1 MLEEKYI
8 YIYGLKPIPMILFK
22 NALIY
27 DGAGSQPFKGDVLVD
42 NDKIIKVEENIQP
55 ETEWEV
61 VDLKGLS
68 LSSGFIDAHSHND
81 WFAIKKEPQKYFE
94 PFIRQG
100 ITSFVAGNCGLSAVG
115 FESDTK
121 HTDKIGGG
129 LFSFHETTGAYPSV
143 SEFFSA
149 IDGNTPCNIAVLAGH
164 CTARASV
171 AGYENRTLTDEEL
184 KKMLEIMEKA
194 LKEGACGLSLGLMY
208 EPGIYAGIDELKE
221 VARLCEKYDR
231 PMTVHPRACSAV
243 SMTYPLLGRPHLLRA
258 LDELVEIA
266 SGTKMKLHYSHAIF
280 VGRRSFRCKDEL
292 VEILHGLRDKGVDIG
307 FDIYS
312 ELLGVSVITVVLPAW
327 YQALSPAQKRH
338 WFNKLKLGAL
348 IRATILLLGF
358 GWDDIQIAYIGK
370 GYEQYEGKSVS
381 QIAKEMG
388 KSCLDAYL
396 DLCEM
401 SDFKGRV
408 NMGPYSTPEIVSE
421 LSKDDRCLYM
431 TDAWVEDYGV
441 QNPAI
446 YDCFPK
452 FLKFSLCGTG
462 DTMPNTIRK
471 MTGAVADRFSIKDR
485 GYIRPGCYAD
495 LTVFDEAKL
504 RNGQPDQQASF
515 GIEKVYINGV
525 KVLDGETLDPEAIK
539 TSGRAIRTR

>member
-1 MLEEKYI
+1 MK
-8 YIYGLKPIPMILFK
+8 LFK

-27 DGAGSQPFKGDVLVD
+27 DGTGIEAFKGDILVE
-42 NDKIIKVEENIQP
+42 NDKIVQVKDGIQAEEG
-55 ETEWEV
+55 WEV
-61 VDLKGLS
+61 IDLEGLS
-68 LSSGFIDAHSHND
+68 VSPGFIDAHSHND
-81 WFAIKKEPQKYFE
+81 WFAIKNNPQKYFE

-100 ITSFVAGNCGLSAVG
+100 ITSFVTGNCGLSAIG
-115 FESDTK
+115 FESESQ
-121 HTDKIGGG
+121 HVDKIGGG
-129 LFSFHETTGAYPSV
+129 LFSYADTTGKYPTV

-149 IDGNTPCNIAVLAGH
+149 IDRNTPCNIAVLAGH

-171 AGYENRTLTDEEL
+171 AGYENRPLSESER
-184 KKMLEIMEKA
+184 KKMLGIMENA

-208 EPGIYAGIDELKE
+208 EPGIYAGIDELKD
-221 VARLCEKYDR
+221 VAKLCEKYDR

-266 SGTKMKLHYSHAIF
+266 SGSRMKLHYSHAIF

-292 VEILHGLRDKGVDIG
+292 LDILHRLKDNGVDMG

-327 YQALSPAQKRH
+327 YQALSPIQKRH
-338 WFNKLKLGAL
+338 WFNKLKLSIL
-348 IRATILLLGF
+348 IRATIILLGF
-358 GWDDIQIAYIGK
+358 GWDDIQIAYIGP
-370 GYEQYEGKSVS
+370 GYERYEGKSVA

-401 SDFKGRV
+401 SDFKGRI

-421 LSKDDRCLYM
+421 LSKDDSCLYM
-431 TDAWVEDYGV
+431 TDAWVEDYGI

-446 YDCFPK
+446 YACFPK
-452 FLKFSLCGTG
+452 FLKFSICGTG

-471 MTGAVADRFSIKDR
+471 MTGAVAERFSIKDR
-485 GYIRPGCYAD
+485 GQIKPGFYAD
-495 LTVFDEAKL
+495 LTVFDEEKL
-504 RNGQPDQQASF
+504 RNGQTDQQQSF
-515 GIEKVYINGV
+515 GIEKVYVNGI
-525 KVLDGETLDPEAIK
+525 KVLDGDILDAEAIK
-539 TSGRAIRTR
+539 HSGMAMRA

>member
-1 MLEEKYI
+1 MK
-8 YIYGLKPIPMILFK
+8 LFK

-27 DGAGSQPFKGDVLVD
+27 DGTGSAPFNGDILVD
-42 NDKIIKVEENIQP
+42 NDKIVNVDKDIQTEEG
-55 ETEWEV
+55 WEV
-61 VDLKGLS
+61 IDLKGLS
-68 LSSGFIDAHSHND
+68 VSSGFIDAHSHND
-81 WFAIKKEPQKYFE
+81 WFAVKKAPQKYFE

-100 ITSFVAGNCGLSAVG
+100 ITSFITGNCGLSAVG
-115 FESDTK
+115 FDSDSPYA
-121 HTDKIGGG
+121 DKVGGG
-129 LFSFHETTGAYPSV
+129 LFSFQDTTGVYPTV
-143 SEFFSA
+143 SEFFDA

-164 CTARASV
+164 CSARASV
-171 AGYENRTLTDEEL
+171 AGYANRPLTEKEH
-184 KKMLEIMEKA
+184 KQMLDIMEKA

-208 EPGIYAGIDELKE
+208 EPGIYADINELKA
-221 VARLCEKYDR
+221 VARLCEKYGR

-266 SGTKMKLHYSHAIF
+266 EGTKLKLHYSHAIF

-292 VEILHGLRDKGVDIG
+292 MEILHDLKKRGVDMG

-327 YQALSPAQKRH
+327 YQALTPKQKRH
-338 WFNKLKLGAL
+338 WFNKLKLNVL
-348 IRATILLLGF
+348 IAATIVLLGF
-358 GWDDIQIAYIGK
+358 GWDDIQIAYIGP
-370 GYEQYEGKSVS
+370 GYEQYEGKSVA

-421 LSKDDRCLYM
+421 LSKDESCLYM
-431 TDAWVEDYGV
+431 TDAWVEDHGV

-452 FLKFSLCGTG
+452 FLKYSLCGTG

-471 MTGAVADRFSIKDR
+471 MTGAVADRFSIKER
-485 GYIRPGCYAD
+485 GYIKPGYYAD
-495 LTVFDEAKL
+495 ITVFDESRL
-504 RNGQPDQQASF
+504 RDGMPDQDASF
-515 GIEKVYINGV
+515 GIEQVYINGI
-525 KVLDGETLDPEAIK
+525 KVLEGNTINAEAIK
-539 TSGRAIRTR
+539 HSGKAMKN

>member
-1 MLEEKYI
+1 
-8 YIYGLKPIPMILFK
+8 MILLK
-22 NALIY
+22 HALIY
-27 DGAGSQPFKGDVLVD
+27 DGTGSEPFKGDVLVD

-55 ETEWEV
+55 EAEWEV

-129 LFSFHETTGAYPSV
+129 LFSFHETTGTYPSV

-266 SGTKMKLHYSHAIF
+266 SGTRMKLHYSHAIF

-292 VEILHGLRDKGVDIG
+292 VSILHGLKDKGVDIG

-327 YQALSPAQKRH
+327 YQALSPKQKRH
-338 WFNKLKLGAL
+338 WFNKLKLATL

-370 GYEQYEGKSVS
+370 GYEKYEGKSVS

-408 NMGPYSTPEIVSE
+408 NMGPYSTPEIVSD

-452 FLKFSLCGTG
+452 FLKFSLCGIG

-471 MTGAVADRFSIKDR
+471 MTGGVADRFSIKDR
-485 GYIRPGCYAD
+485 GYIKPGFYAD
-495 LTVFDEAKL
+495 ITVFNEAKL

-515 GIEKVYINGV
+515 GIEKVYINGI
-525 KVLDGETLDPEAIK
+525 KVLDGETLDTEATK
-539 TSGRAIRTR
+539 TSGRAMRSR

>member
-1 MLEEKYI
+1 MLRDI
-8 YIYGLKPIPMILFK
+8 TLKPNHMILFK
-22 NALIY
+22 HGLIY
-27 DGAGSQPFKGDVLVD
+27 DGTGAEPFIGDILVD
-42 NDKIIKVEENIQP
+42 DDKIVNVEKSIQP
-55 ETEWEV
+55 EEGWEI
-61 VDLKGLS
+61 VDLEGLS
-68 LSSGFIDAHSHND
+68 VSSGFIDAHSHND
-81 WFAIKKEPQKYFE
+81 WFAIKKQPQKYFE

-100 ITSFVAGNCGLSAVG
+100 ITSFVTGNCGLSSVG
-115 FESDTK
+115 FEKQTQYV
-121 HTDKIGGG
+121 DKVGGG
-129 LFSFHETTGAYPSV
+129 LFAFHETTGVYPTV
-143 SEFFSA
+143 SEFFTA

-164 CTARASV
+164 CSARASV
-171 AGYENRTLTDEEL
+171 AGYENRALTEDER
-184 KKMLEIMEKA
+184 KRMLDIMENA

-208 EPGIYAGIDELKE
+208 EPGIYAGIEELKD
-221 VARLCEKYDR
+221 VARLCEKYNK

-292 VEILHGLRDKGVDIG
+292 ISILHDLRDKGVDIG

-312 ELLGVSVITVVLPAW
+312 ELLGVSVITVILPAW
-327 YQALSPAQKRH
+327 YQALSAAQKRN
-338 WFNKLKLGAL
+338 WFNKLKLGIL
-348 IRATILLLGF
+348 IDASIALLGF
-358 GWDDIQIAYIGK
+358 GWDDIQIAYIGP
-370 GYEQYEGKSVS
+370 GYEQYEGKSVA

-401 SDFKGRV
+401 SNFKGRV

-421 LSKDDRCLYM
+421 LSKHDRCLYM
-431 TDAWVEDYGV
+431 TDAWVEDHGV

-462 DTMPNTIRK
+462 DTMSNTIRK
-471 MTGAVADRFSIKDR
+471 MTGGVADRFSIMNR
-485 GYIRPGCYAD
+485 GYVKPGFYAD
-495 LTVFDEAKL
+495 LTVFNEDEL
-504 RNGQPDQQASF
+504 REGQPDQERSF
-515 GIEKVYINGV
+515 GIEKVYINGI
-525 KVLDGETLDPEAIK
+525 KVLDGNMLDTEAIK
-539 TSGRAIRTR
+539 HSGKAMRA

>member
-1 MLEEKYI
+1 MTLNAQAKT
-8 YIYGLKPIPMILFK
+8 KPMKLFK

-27 DGAGSQPFKGDVLVD
+27 DGTGRDAFKGDILIE
-42 NDKIIKVEENIQP
+42 NDRIIKVEECITP
-55 ETEWEV
+55 KEGWEIIEL
-61 VDLKGLS
+61 DGLS
-68 LSSGFIDAHSHND
+68 VSPGFIDAHSHND
-81 WFAIKKEPQKYFE
+81 WFAIKNNPQKYFE

-100 ITSFVAGNCGLSAVG
+100 ITSFVTGNCGLSAVG
-115 FESDTK
+115 FESQSR
-121 HTDKIGGG
+121 HIDKVGGG
-129 LFSFHETTGAYPSV
+129 LFSYNDTTGIYPTV
-143 SEFFSA
+143 AEFFSA
-149 IDGNTPCNIAVLAGH
+149 IDSNTPCNIAVLAGH
-164 CTARASV
+164 CTARTSV
-171 AGYENRTLTDEEL
+171 AGYENRPLTDSEH
-184 KKMLEIMEKA
+184 KKMLGIMENAIKD
-194 LKEGACGLSLGLMY
+194 GACGLSLGLMY
-208 EPGIYAGIDELKE
+208 EPGIYADITELKD

-243 SMTYPLLGRPHLLRA
+243 SMTYPLLGRAHLLRA

-266 SGTKMKLHYSHAIF
+266 SGTRMKLHYSHAIF

-292 VEILHGLRDKGVDIG
+292 IAILHGLKDKGVKIG

-327 YQALSPAQKRH
+327 YQALSPAKKRH
-338 WFNKLKLGAL
+338 WLNKLKLSIL
-348 IRATILLLGF
+348 IRATIILLGF
-358 GWDDIQIAYIGK
+358 GWDDIQIAYIGP
-370 GYEQYEGKSVS
+370 GYEEYEGKSVA

-408 NMGPYSTPEIVSE
+408 NMGPYSTPEIISE
-421 LSKDDRCLYM
+421 LSKEDNCLCM
-431 TDAWVEDYGV
+431 TDAWVEDHGI

-471 MTGAVADRFSIKDR
+471 MTGAVAERFSLKDR
-485 GYIRPGCYAD
+485 GKIQPGYFAD
-495 LTVFDEAKL
+495 LTVFDENKL
-504 RNGQPDQQASF
+504 RDGHPDQEKSF
-515 GIEKVYINGV
+515 GIEKVYINGM
-525 KVLDGETLDPEAIK
+525 KVLDNDVLETEAIK
-539 TSGRAIRTR
+539 HSGRAMRS

>member
-1 MLEEKYI
+1 MKL
-8 YIYGLKPIPMILFK
+8 LK
-22 NALIY
+22 NSLIY
-27 DGAGSQPFKGDVLVD
+27 DGTGSTPFMGDILVD
-42 NDKIIKVEENIQP
+42 DDKIVKVEQSIQP
-55 ETEWEV
+55 EKGWEV
-61 VDLKGLS
+61 IDMNGLS
-68 LSSGFIDAHSHND
+68 VSSGFIDAHSHND
-81 WFAIKKEPQKYFE
+81 WFAIKKAPEKYFE

-100 ITSFVAGNCGLSAVG
+100 ITSFVTGNCGLSAVG
-115 FESDTK
+115 FDSETE
-121 HTDKIGGG
+121 HVDKVGGG
-129 LFSFHETTGAYPSV
+129 LFSFNETTGKYPTV
-143 SEFFSA
+143 SEFFAA

-171 AGYENRTLTDEEL
+171 AGYENRALTDPER
-184 KKMLEIMEKA
+184 KQMLEIMEQA

-208 EPGIYAGIDELKE
+208 EPGIYAGIEELKD

-266 SGTKMKLHYSHAIF
+266 EGTHMKLHYSHAIF
-280 VGRRSFRCKDEL
+280 VGRRSFSCKDEL
-292 VEILHGLRDKGVDIG
+292 MNILHELRDKGVDIG

-327 YQALSPAQKRH
+327 YQALSPSQKRH
-338 WFNKLKLGAL
+338 WFHKLKLNVL
-348 IRATILLLGF
+348 IAATIVLLGF
-358 GWDDIQIAYIGK
+358 GWDDIQIAYIGP
-370 GYEQYEGKSVS
+370 GHEQYEGKTVA
-381 QIAKEMG
+381 QIAKEMN

-431 TDAWVEDYGV
+431 TDAWVEDHGV

-462 DTMPNTIRK
+462 DSMPNTIRK
-471 MTGAVADRFSIKDR
+471 MTGAVADRFSIKNR
-485 GYIRPGCYAD
+485 GYIRPGYYAD
-495 LTVFDEAKL
+495 LTVFDESEL
-504 RNGQPDQQASF
+504 RDGQPDQERPF
-515 GIEKVYINGV
+515 GIKHVYINGV
-525 KVLDGETLDPEAIK
+525 RVLHNDILDSDAIK
-539 TSGRAIRTR
+539 HSGKAIRV

>member
-1 MLEEKYI
+1 MKL
-8 YIYGLKPIPMILFK
+8 LKG
-22 NALIY
+22 ALIY
-27 DGAGSQPFKGDVLVD
+27 DGTGSEPFRGDILIE
-42 NDKIIKVEENIQP
+42 NDKITKVEESINP
-55 ETEWEV
+55 EDGWEV
-61 VDLKGLS
+61 IELDGLS
-68 LSSGFIDAHSHND
+68 VSSGFIDAHSHND
-81 WFAIKKEPQKYFE
+81 WFAVKKEPQKYFE

-100 ITSFVAGNCGLSAVG
+100 ITSFVTGNCGLSAVG
-115 FESDTK
+115 FESDTQYV
-121 HTDKIGGG
+121 DKVGGG
-129 LFSFHETTGAYPSV
+129 LFSFQNTTGVYPSV
-143 SEFFSA
+143 SEFFTA

-171 AGYENRTLTDEEL
+171 AGYENRSLNDDER
-184 KKMLEIMEKA
+184 KRMLDIMETA

-266 SGTKMKLHYSHAIF
+266 EGTRMKLHYSHVIF
-280 VGRRSFRCKDEL
+280 VGRRTFRCKDEL
-292 VEILHGLRDKGVDIG
+292 VSILNNLQKKGVDIG

-327 YQALSPAQKRH
+327 YQSLSRKEKRH
-338 WFNKLKLGAL
+338 WFNKLKLGIL
-348 IRATILLLGF
+348 IDASIALLGF
-358 GWDDIQIAYIGK
+358 GWDDIQIAYIGP
-370 GYEQYEGKSVS
+370 GYEKYEGKTVS

-396 DLCEM
+396 DLCEI

-452 FLKFSLCGTG
+452 FLKFSLEGTG
-462 DTMPNTIRK
+462 DTMPATIRK
-471 MTGAVADRFSIKDR
+471 MTGGVADRFSIKER
-485 GYIRPGCYAD
+485 GYIKPGYYAD
-495 LTVFDEAKL
+495 ITVFNEEKL
-504 RNGQPDQQASF
+504 RNGQPDQEKSF
-515 GIEKVYINGV
+515 GIEKVFINGV
-525 KVLDGETLDPEAIK
+525 KVLDDEMLDAEAIK
-539 TSGRAIRTR
+539 HSGRAMRS

>member
-1 MLEEKYI
+1 MKL
-8 YIYGLKPIPMILFK
+8 LKG
-22 NALIY
+22 ALIY
-27 DGAGSQPFKGDVLVD
+27 DGTGSEPFRGDILIE
-42 NDKIIKVEENIQP
+42 NDKITKVGESINP
-55 ETEWEV
+55 EDGWEV
-61 VDLKGLS
+61 IELDGLS
-68 LSSGFIDAHSHND
+68 VSSGFIDAHSHND
-81 WFAIKKEPQKYFE
+81 WFAVKKETQKYFE

-100 ITSFVAGNCGLSAVG
+100 ITSFVTGNCGLSAVG
-115 FESDTK
+115 FESDTQYV
-121 HTDKIGGG
+121 DKVGGG
-129 LFSFHETTGAYPSV
+129 LFSFQNTTGVYPSV
-143 SEFFSA
+143 SEFFTA

-171 AGYENRTLTDEEL
+171 AGYENRSLNDDER
-184 KKMLEIMEKA
+184 KRMIDIMETA

-266 SGTKMKLHYSHAIF
+266 EGTRMKLHYSHAIF

-292 VEILHGLRDKGVDIG
+292 VSILNNLQKKGVDIG

-327 YQALSPAQKRH
+327 YQSLSRKEKRH
-338 WFNKLKLGAL
+338 WFNKLKLGIL
-348 IRATILLLGF
+348 IDASIALLGF
-358 GWDDIQIAYIGK
+358 GWDDIQIAYIGP
-370 GYEQYEGKSVS
+370 GYEKYEGKTVS

-396 DLCEM
+396 DLCEI

-452 FLKFSLCGTG
+452 FLKFSLEGTG
-462 DTMPNTIRK
+462 DTMPATIRK
-471 MTGAVADRFSIKDR
+471 MTGGVADRFSIKER
-485 GYIRPGCYAD
+485 GYIKPGYYAD
-495 LTVFDEAKL
+495 ITVFNEEKL
-504 RNGQPDQQASF
+504 RNGQPDQEKSF
-515 GIEKVYINGV
+515 GIEKVFINGV
-525 KVLDGETLDPEAIK
+525 KVLDNEMLDAEAIK
-539 TSGRAIRTR
+539 HSGRAMRS

>member
-1 MLEEKYI
+1 MK
-8 YIYGLKPIPMILFK
+8 LFK
-22 NALIY
+22 SALIY
-27 DGAGSQPFKGDVLVD
+27 DGTGAEAFKGDILVE
-42 NDKIIKVEENIQP
+42 NDRFIKIEKDIQP
-55 ETEWEV
+55 EEGWEV
-61 VDLKGLS
+61 IDLEGLS
-68 LSSGFIDAHSHND
+68 AAPGFIDAHSHND
-81 WFAIKKEPQKYFE
+81 WFAIKKEPGKYFE

-115 FESDTK
+115 FEADSQ
-121 HTDKIGGG
+121 HVDKVGGG
-129 LFSFHETTGAYPSV
+129 LFSYRDTTGLYPTV

-149 IDGNTPCNIAVLAGH
+149 IDRNTPCNIAVLAGH
-164 CTARASV
+164 CSARASV
-171 AGYENRTLTDEEL
+171 AGYENRPLTDAEST
-184 KKMLEIMEKA
+184 KMLGIMENA

-280 VGRRSFRCKDEL
+280 VGRRTFRCKDEL
-292 VEILHGLRDKGVDIG
+292 MQILHSLKDKGVDIG

-327 YQALSPAQKRH
+327 YQSLSPTQKRH
-338 WFNKLKLGAL
+338 WFNKLKLGIL
-348 IRATILLLGF
+348 IKASIILLGF
-358 GWDDIQIAYIGK
+358 GWDDIQIAYIGP
-370 GYEQYEGKSVS
+370 GYEKYEGKSVS

-421 LSKDDRCLYM
+421 LSKEDMCLYM
-431 TDAWVEDYGV
+431 TDAWVEDHGI

-471 MTGAVADRFSIKDR
+471 MTGAVADRFSIKER
-485 GYIRPGCYAD
+485 GLIKPGYFAD
-495 LTVFDEAKL
+495 LTVFDENKL
-504 RNGQPDQQASF
+504 REGEPDQEKSF
-515 GIEKVYINGV
+515 GIEKVYINGI
-525 KVLDGETLDPEAIK
+525 KVLDGNDLDSEAIK
-539 TSGRAIRTR
+539 HSGRAMKS

>member
-1 MLEEKYI
+1 MK
-8 YIYGLKPIPMILFK
+8 LFK
-22 NALIY
+22 SALIY
-27 DGAGSQPFKGDVLVD
+27 DGTGAKAFKGDILVE
-42 NDKIIKVEENIQP
+42 NDRFIKIEKDIQP
-55 ETEWEV
+55 EEGWEV
-61 VDLKGLS
+61 IDLEGLS
-68 LSSGFIDAHSHND
+68 AAPGFIDAHSHND
-81 WFAIKKEPQKYFE
+81 WFAIKNEPQKYFE

-115 FESDTK
+115 FEADSQ
-121 HTDKIGGG
+121 HVDKVGGG
-129 LFSFHETTGAYPSV
+129 LFSFTDTTGVYPTV
-143 SEFFSA
+143 AEFLKA
-149 IDGNTPCNIAVLAGH
+149 VDGNSPCNIAVLAGH
-164 CTARASV
+164 CSARASV
-171 AGYENRTLTDEEL
+171 AGYENRPLTDAERT
-184 KKMLEIMEKA
+184 KMLGIMENA
-194 LKEGACGLSLGLMY
+194 LREGACGLSLGLMY

-292 VEILHGLRDKGVDIG
+292 LSILHGLKDKGVDIG

-327 YQALSPAQKRH
+327 YQALSPKQKRH
-338 WFNKLKLGAL
+338 WFNKLKLGIL
-348 IRATILLLGF
+348 IKATIILLGF
-358 GWDDIQIAYIGK
+358 GWDDIQIAYIGP
-370 GYEQYEGKSVS
+370 GYEKYEGKSVS
-381 QIAKEMG
+381 QISKEMG

-431 TDAWVEDYGV
+431 TDAWVEDHGI

-471 MTGAVADRFSIKDR
+471 MTGAVADRFSIKER
-485 GYIRPGCYAD
+485 GLIKAGYFAD
-495 LTVFDEAKL
+495 LTVFDENKL
-504 RNGQPDQQASF
+504 REGEPDQEKSF
-515 GIEKVYINGV
+515 GIEKVYINGI
-525 KVLDGETLDPEAIK
+525 KVLDGDVLDSEAIK
-539 TSGRAIRTR
+539 HSGRAMKS

>member
-1 MLEEKYI
+1 MK
-8 YIYGLKPIPMILFK
+8 LFK

-27 DGAGSQPFKGDVLVD
+27 DGTGIEAFKGDILVE
-42 NDKIIKVEENIQP
+42 NDKIVQVKDGIQAEEG
-55 ETEWEV
+55 WEV
-61 VDLKGLS
+61 IDLEGLS
-68 LSSGFIDAHSHND
+68 VSPGFIDAHSHND
-81 WFAIKKEPQKYFE
+81 WFAIKNNPQKYFE

-100 ITSFVAGNCGLSAVG
+100 ITSFVTGNCGLSAIG
-115 FESDTK
+115 FESESQ
-121 HTDKIGGG
+121 HVDKIGGG
-129 LFSFHETTGAYPSV
+129 LFSYADTTGKYPTV

-149 IDGNTPCNIAVLAGH
+149 IDRNTPCNIAVLAGH

-171 AGYENRTLTDEEL
+171 AGYENRPLSESER
-184 KKMLEIMEKA
+184 KKMLGIMENA

-208 EPGIYAGIDELKE
+208 EPGIYAGIDELKD
-221 VARLCEKYDR
+221 VAKLCEKYDR

-266 SGTKMKLHYSHAIF
+266 SGSRMKLHYSHAIF

-292 VEILHGLRDKGVDIG
+292 LDILHRLKDNGVDMG

-327 YQALSPAQKRH
+327 YQALSPTQKRH
-338 WFNKLKLGAL
+338 WFNKLKLSIL
-348 IRATILLLGF
+348 IRATIILLGF
-358 GWDDIQIAYIGK
+358 GWDDIQIAYIGP
-370 GYEQYEGKSVS
+370 GYERYEGKSVA

-401 SDFKGRV
+401 SDFKGRI

-421 LSKDDRCLYM
+421 LSKDDSCLYM
-431 TDAWVEDYGV
+431 TDAWVEDYGI

-446 YDCFPK
+446 YACFPK

-471 MTGAVADRFSIKDR
+471 MTGAVAERFSIKDR
-485 GYIRPGCYAD
+485 GQIKPGFYAD
-495 LTVFDEAKL
+495 LTVFDEEKL
-504 RNGQPDQQASF
+504 RNGQTDQQQSF
-515 GIEKVYINGV
+515 GIEKVYVNGI
-525 KVLDGETLDPEAIK
+525 KVLDGDILDADAIK
-539 TSGRAIRTR
+539 HSGMAMRA